1 MAWLLFAI
9 ISYFI
14 NAVTAI
20 IDKFLLNKSVPSPV
34 AYTFY
39 VGLLSV
45 FAGILIPFGVVW
57 PGMSLAVQNVI
68 PGIIFFWAVF
78 LFITAVKKYEVSRV
92 VTMIGG
98 FTPVFS
104 LVLSFFIF
112 HDQLRGFHFMAFI
125 LLVAGSVLISFK
137 RSGIDSARKKSA
149 FLGMGVSIAAAFM
162 FALYYVSAK
171 IIFSGGQPFISA
183 FFWSRMGSFL
193 AALAILAVPSWRVLI
208 LGARKTAG
216 VKGGALF
223 VTNKVLAASGFIL
236 LNYSI
241 KLGNVAL
248 VNAIQGVQ
256 YVFLFALVIYFA
268 KKYPKVLEEKITGK
282 IIAQKILAVILIGCG
297 LALIYF

>member
-1 MAWLLFAI
+1 MTWLFFAI

-39 VGLLSV
+39 VGFLSF
-45 FAGILIPFGVVW
+45 FAVILIPFGVVW
-57 PGMSLAVQNVI
+57 PGISLAVQNMI

-104 LVLSFFIF
+104 LILSFFIF
-112 HDQLRGFHFMAFI
+112 HERLGGFQLLAFI

-137 RSGIDSARKKSA
+137 RNGIDSVQKKSS
-149 FLGMGVSIAAAFM
+149 FLGVGVSIAAAFT

-171 IIFSGGQPFISA
+171 IIFSGEQPFISA

-193 AALAILAVPSWRVLI
+193 AAVLILAVPSWRILI
-208 LGARKTAG
+208 FCARKTAG
-216 VKGGALF
+216 VKGGVLF
-223 VTNKVLAASGFIL
+223 VTNKVLAALGFIL

-241 KLGNVAL
+241 KLGNVSL
-248 VNAIQGVQ
+248 INAIQGVQ
-256 YVFLFALVIYFA
+256 YVFLFGLVIYLA

>member
-39 VGLLSV
+39 VGFLSI
-45 FAGILIPFGVVW
+45 FAVILIPFGVVW
-57 PGMSLAVQNVI
+57 PGVSLAIQNMI

-98 FTPVFS
+98 FTPMFS
-104 LVLSFFIF
+104 FVLSFFIF
-112 HDQLRGFHFMAFI
+112 HEQLRGFHFLAFV

-137 RSGIDSARKKSA
+137 RNGIDSARGKSV
-149 FLGMGVSIAAAFM
+149 FLGVGVSIAAAFT

-171 IIFSGGQPFISA
+171 IIFSGEQPFISA

-193 AALAILAVPSWRVLI
+193 AAIIILLIPNWRAQI
-208 LGARKTAG
+208 FGARKTAG

-223 VTNKVLAASGFIL
+223 VANKVLAASGFIL

-256 YVFLFALVIYFA
+256 YVFLFGLVIYFA
-268 KKYPKVLEEKITGK
+268 KKYPKVLEEKMTGK
-282 IIAQKILAVILIGCG
+282 IIAQKILAIIIIGFG

>member
-1 MAWLLFAI
+1 MTWLLFAI

-39 VGLLSV
+39 VGLLSF
-45 FAGILIPFGVVW
+45 FAVILVPFGVVW
-57 PGMSLAVQNVI
+57 PGMSLAMQNML
-68 PGIIFFWAVF
+68 PGVVFFWAVF

-98 FTPVFS
+98 FTPMFV
-104 LVLSFFIF
+104 LILSFFFF
-112 HDQLRGFHFMAFI
+112 HERLSSVHFLAFI
-125 LLVAGSVLISFK
+125 LLVAGSVIISFK

-149 FLGMGVSIAAAFM
+149 FLGVGISIAAAFT

-171 IIFSGGQPFISA
+171 IIFSAEQPFISA

-193 AALAILAVPSWRVLI
+193 TALLILIIPSWRTLI
-208 LGARKTAG
+208 FGARKTAG

-223 VTNKVLAASGFIL
+223 ITNKILAGGGFIL

-256 YVFLFALVIYFA
+256 YVFLFGLVMYFA
-268 KKYPKVLEEKITGK
+268 KNYPQILEEKMTGK
-282 IIAQKILAVILIGCG
+282 IIAQKILAIIIIGFG

>member
-1 MAWLLFAI
+1 MTWLLFAI

-39 VGLLSV
+39 VGFLSI
-45 FAGILIPFGVVW
+45 FAVILIPFGVVW
-57 PGMSLAVQNVI
+57 PGISLAVENMI

-98 FTPVFS
+98 FTPMFS
-104 LVLSFFIF
+104 FVLSFFIF
-112 HDQLRGFHFMAFI
+112 HEQLRGFHFLAFI
-125 LLVAGSVLISFK
+125 FLVAGSVLISFK
-137 RSGIDSARKKSA
+137 RSGIDSTRKKSV
-149 FLGMGVSIAAAFM
+149 FLGMGVSIAAAFT
-162 FALYYVSAK
+162 FALYYVLAK
-171 IIFSGGQPFISA
+171 IVFSGEQPFVSA

-193 AALAILAVPSWRVLI
+193 AALAILIIPSWRVLI
-208 LGARKTAG
+208 FGTRKTAG

-223 VTNKVLAASGFIL
+223 VTNKVLAAGGFIL

-248 VNAIQGVQ
+248 INAIQGVQ
-256 YVFLFALVIYFA
+256 YVFLFGLVIYFA
-268 KKYPKVLEEKITGK
+268 KKHPNVLEEKMTGK

>member
-1 MAWLLFAI
+1 MSWLLFAI

-45 FAGILIPFGVVW
+45 FAVILIPFGVVW
-57 PGMSLAVQNVI
+57 PGVSLTMQNII

-98 FTPVFS
+98 FTPMFA
-104 LVLSFFIF
+104 LVLSFSFF
-112 HDQLRGFHFMAFI
+112 HERLRGFHFLAFV
-125 LLVAGSVLISFK
+125 LLVAGSVLISYK
-137 RSGIDSARKKSA
+137 RTGIDSARKKSA
-149 FLGMGVSIAAAFM
+149 FLGVGVSIAAAFM

-193 AALAILAVPSWRVLI
+193 AALVILVIPSWRILI
-208 LGARKTAG
+208 FGARKTAG

-248 VNAIQGVQ
+248 INAIQGVQ
-256 YVFLFALVIYFA
+256 YVFLFALVMYFA
-268 KKYPKVLEEKITGK
+268 KKHPKVLEEKMTGK
-282 IIAQKILAVILIGCG
+282 IIAQKILAIIIIGFG
-297 LALIYF
+297 LVLIYF

>member
-1 MAWLLFAI
+1 MSWLLFAI

-20 IDKFLLNKSVPSPV
+20 IDKFLLNKSVPSPI

-39 VGLLSV
+39 VGLLSI
-45 FAGILIPFGVVW
+45 FAVILIPFGVVW
-57 PGMSLAVQNVI
+57 PGFSSVMKDLI

-78 LFITAVKKYEVSRV
+78 FFLTAVKKNEVSRV

-98 FTPVFS
+98 FAPIFTLF
-104 LVLSFFIF
+104 LSFFIF
-112 HDQLRGFHFMAFI
+112 HERLRNLHFVAFG
-125 LLVAGSVLISFK
+125 LLVLGGILISLK
-137 RSGIDSARKKSA
+137 RSKVSEAKGKLTFIGVGI
-149 FLGMGVSIAAAFM
+149 SIMAALF

-171 IIFSGGQPFISA
+171 FIFSDSQPFISA

-193 AALAILAVPSWRVLI
+193 AALVILFIPYWRVQI

-216 VKGGALF
+216 VKGGTLF
-223 VTNKVLAASGFIL
+223 ITNKVLAAIAFIL

-241 KLGNVAL
+241 KLGDAAL

-256 YVFLFALVIYFA
+256 YAFLFGLVVFLA
-268 KKYPKVLEEKITGK
+268 KKYPNILEERTTPSVM
-282 IIAQKILAVILIGCG
+282 AQKILAIIIIGIG
-297 LALIYF
+297 LSLLYF